1 MILPLAPAI
10 HWGILDLTTHT
21 KELIMTSLL
30 DLELSRDSLVEKIMA
45 FIEEEEVEGKTDTI
59 ALINSFDELEAQI
72 ATKVDAI
79 AAVVAAKE
87 GEIAYLRKRRDNFNS
102 QIEIRENALSN
113 FKTYLKKILENRV
126 DSTIKGREAT
136 IKLVNNGGK
145 QPLWTNSNIPAQYFP
160 VNLVTVQTSY
170 EVCTDTIRQQLADSG
185 AEELVVDGEVLAKLQ
200 PRGTHLRIG

>member
-1 MILPLAPAI
+1 MA
-10 HWGILDLTTHT
+10 
-21 KELIMTSLL
+21 SLL
-30 DLELSRDSLVEKIMA
+30 DLELSHDDLVEQIMA

-59 ALINSFDELEAQI
+59 ALLNSFDELEAQI

-87 GEIAYLRKRRDNFNS
+87 GEIAYLKKRRDYFNS

-113 FKTYLKKILENRV
+113 FKTYLKKILENRD

-136 IKLVNNGGK
+136 IKLVKNGGK
-145 QPLWTNSNIPAQYFP
+145 QPLWTNGNIPAQDFP
-160 VNLVTVQTSY
+160 ANLVTVQTSY
-170 EVCTDTIRQQLADSG
+170 KICTETIRQQLAESG
-185 AEELVVDGEVLAKLQ
+185 AEELVIDGEVLAKLQ

>member
-1 MILPLAPAI
+1 
-10 HWGILDLTTHT
+10 
-21 KELIMTSLL
+21 MTSLL
-30 DLELSRDSLVEKIMA
+30 DLELSRDDLVEQIMA

-87 GEIAYLRKRRDNFNS
+87 GEIAYLKKRRDHFDR

-113 FKTYLKKILENRV
+113 FKTYLKKIVENRD
-126 DSTIKGREAT
+126 DSTIKGQSAT
-136 IKLVNNGGK
+136 IKLVKNGGK
-145 QPLWTNSNIPAQYFP
+145 QTLWTNAHIAAKDFP
-160 VNLVTVQTSY
+160 SELVTVETSY
-170 EVCTDTIRQQLADSG
+170 RVCTETIRQQLVKSG
-185 AEELVVDGEVLAKLQ
+185 SEELVIGGVILAKLQ

>member
-1 MILPLAPAI
+1 
-10 HWGILDLTTHT
+10 
-21 KELIMTSLL
+21 MTSLL
-30 DLELSRDSLVEKIMA
+30 DLELSRDDLVEQIMA
-45 FIEEEEVEGKTDTI
+45 FIEEEEVEGKTDPI

-102 QIEIRENALSN
+102 QIEVRENALSN
-113 FKTYLKKILENRV
+113 FKTYLEKILENRA

-136 IKLVNNGGK
+136 IKLVKNGGK
-145 QPLWTNSNIPAQYFP
+145 QPLWTNENIPAKDFP
-160 VNLVTVQTSY
+160 ANLVTVQTSY
-170 EVCTDTIRQQLADSG
+170 KVCTETIRKQLAESG
-185 AEELVVDGEVLAKLQ
+185 AKELVINGEVLAQLQ

>member
-1 MILPLAPAI
+1 MLPLAPAI
-10 HWGILDLTTHT
+10 HWGILYLTTHT
-21 KELIMTSLL
+21 KELIMASLL
-30 DLELSRDSLVEKIMA
+30 DLELSRDDLVEQIMA

-102 QIEIRENALSN
+102 QIEVRENALSN
-113 FKTYLKKILENRV
+113 FKTYLKKIVENR
-126 DSTIKGREAT
+126 DNSTIKGREAT
-136 IKLVNNGGK
+136 IKLVKNGGK
-145 QPLWTNSNIPAQYFP
+145 QPLWTNGNILAKDFPA
-160 VNLVTVQTSY
+160 NLVTVQTSY
-170 EVCTDTIRQQLADSG
+170 KVCTETIRQQLAESG

>member
-1 MILPLAPAI
+1 
-10 HWGILDLTTHT
+10 
-21 KELIMTSLL
+21 MTSLL
-30 DLELSRDSLVEKIMA
+30 DLELIRDDLVERIMA
-45 FIEEEEVEGKTDTI
+45 FIEEEEVEGLTDTI
-59 ALINSFDELEAQI
+59 TLINSFDELETQI

-79 AAVVAAKE
+79 AAVVASKE
-87 GEIAYLRKRRDNFNS
+87 GEIAYLKKRRDHFNS

-113 FKTYLKKILENRV
+113 FKTYLKKIVENRA

-136 IKLVNNGGK
+136 IKLVKNGGK
-145 QPLWTNSNIPAQYFP
+145 QPPWINSNVLAQDFP

-170 EVCTDTIRQQLADSG
+170 KVCTDTIRQQLAESG